1 MKKSLIVVLTLTL
14 FSIFAVNGC
23 IHISHPND
31 YLAWVVGQTDN
42 DGKAMLLF
50 SEDSGNTWE
59 RQGKDI
65 LPEGNPLNDIFAV
78 NDKKVWAVGAGRL
91 VMKTLNGGNDWE
103 IIELTNVAS
112 VAAFNCISIHE
123 GTVWLSGEKGLIV
136 SSNDS
141 GENWT
146 VHDLPASASEY
157 LIQGIH
163 AVDSDLI
170 YAVGNKSTQREGIVL
185 KSENGGE
192 TWEEIILPN
201 GYDNI
206 GWIGVKATDKEH
218 IVIFGGKGHYAVTA
232 NGGKQWVTGGP
243 LFWKDLNSLIM
254 LDNDT
259 YWAACDFDTIIRTS
273 NAGISWI
280 EQEATGTENTF
291 LMGIDALDYENAL
304 ITGSSAGY
312 PQFGKILRT
321 EDGGQ
326 NWEVV
331 LSATEC
337 TVPLSHVTIA
347 RKYN

>member
-1 MKKSLIVVLTLTL
+1 MKKSLIVVFALTL

-42 DGKAMLLF
+42 DGKAVLLF

-59 RQGKDI
+59 RQGEDI
-65 LPEGNPLNDIFAV
+65 LPEGKPLNDIFAV
-78 NDKKVWAVGAGRL
+78 NNKKVWAVGAGGL

-103 IIELTNVAS
+103 IIKLTNVAS
-112 VAAFNCISIHE
+112 NTAFYSISIYE
-123 GTVWLSGEKGLIV
+123 DTIWLSGENGSVV
-136 SSNDS
+136 SSSDD
-141 GENWT
+141 GESWS
-146 VHDLPASASEY
+146 VHNLPASASEY
-157 LIQGIH
+157 LLQGIH
-163 AVDSDLI
+163 AIDSNLI
-170 YAVGNKSTQREGIVL
+170 YTAGNKSTQRQGIVL

-206 GWIGVKATDKEH
+206 GWIGVKATDKDH
-218 IVIFGGKGHYAVTA
+218 IVINGGRGHYAVTA
-232 NGGKQWVTGGP
+232 NGGEQWITGGP
-243 LFWKDLNSLIM
+243 LFVKDINSLIM
-254 LDNDT
+254 LDDST
-259 YWAACDFDTIIRTS
+259 YWAACDFDTIVRTNDS
-273 NAGISWI
+273 GISWI
-280 EQEATGTENTF
+280 EQASTGTSNTF
-291 LMGIDALDYENAL
+291 LLGIDALDEENAL

-321 EDGGQ
+321 DDGGQ